1 MGPAITHARDLEPER
16 AASGAVVRT
25 LLDTTAVGG
34 RLVRRLVDVA
44 PEACFE
50 GTAGPGGEL
59 WFVISGGGRLELDG
73 PGAGQAD
80 GAGQRDN
87 AGQAGGAGRECG
99 PRPAGDA
106 TLVIGADW
114 QHGVRVPPGASYRL
128 RASGDAPV
136 QIDAVA
142 LPGQAAATGEQSGPL
157 VSDLRSCAV
166 ETTGNRRFRVL
177 FGPGQGCAEATQFVG
192 EIPPG
197 RAPEHSHAYDEVV
210 LILAGQGVV
219 HTDGADH
226 PLGPGT
232 CVYLP
237 PGQPHCLENTGQVT
251 LVVLGVFQPGGSP
264 AAKKTAS

>member
-1 MGPAITHARDLEPER
+1 MGPAITHAPDLEPER
-16 AASGAVVRT
+16 AASGAVIRT
-25 LLDTTAVGG
+25 LLDTTGVGG

-50 GTAGPGGEL
+50 GTAGPAGEL
-59 WFVISGGGRLELDG
+59 WFMISGRGRLELDEHG
-73 PGAGQAD
+73 T
-80 GAGQRDN
+80 
-87 AGQAGGAGRECG
+87 GR
-99 PRPAGDA
+99 PRDA
-106 TLVIGADW
+106 TSVITADP

-128 RASGDAPV
+128 RPCGAEPV
-136 QIDAVA
+136 RVDAVA
-142 LPGQAAATGEQSGPL
+142 LPGRAAATGEPSGAL
-157 VSDLRSCAV
+157 VSDLRDCAV

-197 RAPEHSHAYDEVV
+197 RAPEHRHPYDEVV

-219 HTDGADH
+219 HSDDHDH
-226 PLGPGT
+226 PLAPGT

-237 PGQPHCLENTGQVT
+237 PGQPHCLENTGQAT

-264 AAKKTAS
+264 AAKETDG

>member
-1 MGPAITHARDLEPER
+1 MGPAITHAPDLEPER
-16 AASGAVVRT
+16 AASGAVIRT

-44 PEACFE
+44 PAACFE
-50 GTAGPGGEL
+50 GTAGPAGEL
-59 WFVISGGGRLELDG
+59 WFVMSGRGSLELDG
-73 PGAGQAD
+73 
-80 GAGQRDN
+80 R
-87 AGQAGGAGRECG
+87 
-99 PRPAGDA
+99 AGDA
-106 TLVIGADW
+106 TPVITADW

-142 LPGQAAATGEQSGPL
+142 LPGRAAGTGEPSAAL
-157 VSDLRSCAV
+157 VSDLRDCAV

-197 RAPEHSHAYDEVV
+197 RAPEHSHPYDEVV

-219 HTDGADH
+219 HSDGHAH
-226 PLGPGT
+226 PLAPGS
-232 CVYLP
+232 CLYLP
-237 PGQPHCLENTGQVT
+237 PGQPHCLENTGQAT

-264 AAKKTAS
+264 AAKQTDG